1 MKTLPWFNKY
11 FKLIAIG
18 AIIVLGLLFGWSISR
33 NNDLTRE
40 NAKLKQSE
48 SILSQNLIAA
58 NDTMQFWKDKYGNSQ
73 SEIKILTGTQ
83 EMLKKQYSDLYGKY
97 RSILGKDA
105 KNQEMIAYLQTQIV
119 LKDSIIAELKANGGS
134 GSYIINDSTIA
145 IDEGKVYDNN
155 NYYSV
160 KGTVVTRIE
169 ENKIKAGTI
178 NLATTVG
185 LGVDFAISRDKKT
198 GIASVTSKTAF
209 PAKVTMSGIT
219 QMEKELNKKPA
230 AYLGLGFVVGYGATL
245 EQQPQLKPYIGVAA
259 YISPRWLT
267 IKIRNR

>member
-1 MKTLPWFNKY
+1 MKTLQWFNKY

-18 AIIVLGLLFGWSISR
+18 TIIVLGLLFRWSISR
-33 NNDLTRE
+33 TNDLARE

-48 SILSQNLIAA
+48 SILFQNLIAA

-83 EMLKKQYSDLYGKY
+83 EMLKKQYSDLYDKY

-105 KNQEMIAYLQTQIV
+105 KTQEMIAYLQTQIV

-160 KGTVVTRIE
+160 KGTVVTKIE

-219 QMEKELNKKPA
+219 QIEKELNKKPA
-230 AYLGLGFVVGYGATL
+230 TYLGLGFVVGYGATL